1 MRCDGKYASL
11 ECHRLA
17 HDRTLAYTYIH
28 IYQYTIYLHIPYIPS
43 LCRNICKNVGW
54 ALELVYGLRAL
65 ELVYGLRSI

>member
-1 MRCDGKYASL
+1 VRREICIAGVPPSGARP
-11 ECHRLA
+11 HFGI
-17 HDRTLAYTYIH
+17 YIY
-28 IYQYTIYLHIPYIPS
+28 IYQYTIYRTYSEYNPS